1 MFSKRGN
8 YMPVQVP
15 NLTADDQATYR
26 TWLRRICAVYGIAMV
41 LGLALVAFHS
51 SVDTG
56 RAAESMSGAMTLA
69 AD

>member
-8 YMPVQVP
+8 DMPVQVA
-15 NLTADDQATYR
+15 NLTADDHATYK
-26 TWLRRICAVYGIAMV
+26 TWLRRMCAVYGIAMV

-51 SVDTG
+51 CVATG
-56 RAAESMSGAMTLA
+56 RAAESMSSAMTLA